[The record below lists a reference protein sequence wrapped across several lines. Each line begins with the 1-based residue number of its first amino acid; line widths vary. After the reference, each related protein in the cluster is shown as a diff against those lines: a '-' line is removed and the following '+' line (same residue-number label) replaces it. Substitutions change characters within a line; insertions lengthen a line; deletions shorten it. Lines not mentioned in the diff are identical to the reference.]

1 MPSCPSWRREPGATP
16 RNNPPQ
22 RILAGAAGHK
32 EPHVS
37 TVPKLEQNLL
47 EMAVRCLSNLQAYHA
62 KRKLGSAT
70 ADDAEAFEENY
81 TALNTLLQLAHQS
94 PDGIS
99 TDTRIKLEDIE
110 QKETLLLRSL
120 AEVD

>member
-1 MPSCPSWRREPGATP
+1 M
-16 RNNPPQ
+16 
-22 RILAGAAGHK
+22 
-32 EPHVS
+32 S

-47 EMAVRCLSNLQAYHA
+47 EMAVRCLGNLQAYHA

-81 TALNTLLQLAHQS
+81 TALSTLLQLAHQS

-99 TDTRIKLEDIE
+99 ADTRIELEDIE
-110 QKETLLLRSL
+110 QKEALLLQSL
-120 AEVD
+120 GEVN